1 MTIIDPF
8 VGVFVFLGVLTINR
22 ILAEKALKPL
32 TAEEKALLLD
42 SFSGYRIYSMLI
54 LVVLAIGFFAA
65 SKAAADL
72 RPTVTRGLFGFVIAW
87 SIGTLVFSYVKMK
100 RLNLAR
106 GYVNNFILRSGLQF
120 IALVFLVFTFLMRYS
135 NSTR

>member
-8 VGVFVFLGVLTINR
+8 VGVFVFLGVMIVNR

-32 TAEEKALLLD
+32 TAEEKARLLD

-54 LVVLAIGFFAA
+54 LVVLAIGFFVA

-72 RPTVTRGLFGFVIAW
+72 RPTVTWGLFGFVIVW
-87 SIGTLVFSYVKMK
+87 FIGTLVFSYAKLK
-100 RLNLAR
+100 RLNVAR
-106 GYVNNFILRSGLQF
+106 SYVNNFILRSGLQF
-120 IALVFLVFTFLMRYS
+120 VALVFLAFTFLMRYFPS
-135 NSTR
+135 R